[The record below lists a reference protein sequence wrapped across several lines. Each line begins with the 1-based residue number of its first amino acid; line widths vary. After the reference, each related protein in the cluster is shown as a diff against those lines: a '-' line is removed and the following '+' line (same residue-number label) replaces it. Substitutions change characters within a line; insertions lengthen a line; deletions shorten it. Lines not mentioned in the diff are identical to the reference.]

1 MSLPWIR
8 TAAPALAV
16 LLAALPLHAQE
27 DPDPAVELREPKQ
40 IWTDMLE
47 QWELVEKIEQG
58 DKYGLEEMAAIEGS
72 ANELGSLLHEL
83 QLSINDHPVPRSWEP
98 VRISKINTGLSFLG
112 QELNK
117 LRSIAYQAVPGRI
130 RKPIGMTRLRLWT
143 LQIRFPEGYL
153 PEPLLPKPPEAMEND
168 RSLPPELR

>member
-8 TAAPALAV
+8 AAAPVLAV

-27 DPDPAVELREPKQ
+27 DPDPADELREPKQ

-47 QWELVEKIEQG
+47 QWERIEKIEQG
-58 DKYGLEEMAAIEGS
+58 DKSGLEELAAIEGS
-72 ANELGSLLHEL
+72 ANELGTLLGEL
-83 QLSINDHPVPRSWEP
+83 QLSINDHPVPSSWEP
-98 VRISKINTGLSFLG
+98 LRLIKINTGLRFLG

-117 LRSIAYQAVPGRI
+117 LRNVAYQAVPGRI
-130 RKPIGMTRLRLWT
+130 RKPIGMTRQRLWT

-153 PEPLLPKPPEAMEND
+153 SEPLLPKPPEVMEND